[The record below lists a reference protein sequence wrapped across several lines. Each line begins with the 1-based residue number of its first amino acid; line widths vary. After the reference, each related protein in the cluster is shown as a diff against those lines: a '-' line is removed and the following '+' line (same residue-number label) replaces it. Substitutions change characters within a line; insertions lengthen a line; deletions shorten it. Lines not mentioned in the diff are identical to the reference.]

1 MKTSQAIIDCLSRKN
16 IRINGKPTRR
26 VQLWYIVLHV
36 MEKQLGSSFRYP
48 AHSERADFFASK
60 EYKRYAAAVKSELQ
74 VLLANGVIASNKW
87 TIYGST
93 RYYTPKTKFHLETV
107 RDVEVTVA
115 VVLPP
120 GFAFHPGSSRF
131 VRAQKDFVV
140 KVPNGWK
147 LDTEGVN
154 PRNPS
159 NYSFDGGY
167 LLDHAAELADGRRF
181 IVVKDEPLFEPKFG
195 DIIEVSIDFKDSSCQ
210 VFKRIFIA
218 KSSDGFYCTFDW
230 VDSIAG
236 LTTEYAS
243 KTAAQIKAPTH
254 NSSWPQARAVKA

>member
-26 VQLWYIVLHV
+26 VQLWYIVFHV
-36 MEKQLGSSFRYP
+36 MEKQLGSCFRHP
-48 AHSERADFFASK
+48 GRNERADFFASA

-74 VLLANGVIASNKW
+74 VLLANGVIASHKW

-93 RYYTPKTKFHLETV
+93 RYYMPKTKFYTETV
-107 RDVEVTVA
+107 NVMCRVP

-120 GFAFHPGSSRF
+120 GYIAHPQSQQT
-131 VRAQKDFVV
+131 VTAHKDFVV
-140 KVPNGWK
+140 KIPNGWK
-147 LDTEGVN
+147 LDTKGVN

-167 LLDHAAELADGRRF
+167 VLDHAEELGDGRRF
-181 IVVKDEPLFEPKFG
+181 IIVKDQPPFQPKFG
-195 DIIEVSIDFKDSSCQ
+195 DVIEVSLNFNDSNCQ
-210 VFKRIFIA
+210 VHKRIFIA
-218 KSSDGFYCTFDW
+218 KTADGFYCTFDW

-236 LTTEYAS
+236 LAAEYAS
-243 KTAAQIKAPTH
+243 KTAEQIKAPTQ
-254 NSSWPQARAVKA
+254 NSTWPQARAVRA